1 MNQEP
6 DNSWSTPQRQAKAGL
21 VIILFK
27 ATVTIVK
34 TLWPLILLLLF
45 KKNSKGMDVYE
56 TIILALPAIILTRSL
71 VEYFYF
77 RFHIANNDLI
87 IRKGFVRKK
96 TITIPLEKIQAVHI
110 EQNLIHQVANVAKL
124 KIDTAGS
131 EKTEAEIDAIQLPK
145 AELLKAYLLRE
156 RQPIQSDTTAAQP
169 SVEVPIVRL
178 SLNDLLRL
186 GISANHIQA
195 FFIVLAFAITWLQN
209 LEEIFGDRVIRIVKD
224 SSTQVGVSVASISL
238 ATAFVLI
245 ISVIVSMMRIFLTYF
260 DFQLTQTEKGFKI
273 KSGLINTKQNL
284 VPFAK
289 VQYISWEANWVR
301 RKIGLYNLEFH
312 QVMSDDAS
320 NKKRRVKIPL
330 TQPQYINGLLA
341 HYHAI
346 VASSSLASYGID
358 TSYTG
363 RYTLLKGILPIGL
376 FLAIFLLIS
385 WQPWWL
391 LLLLLIPIIALH
403 AYAFRRNFRFYIGRE
418 ALQVD
423 SGTWGRKTQIVKWYK
438 GQQITLRQSI
448 YQRAHALATLQLS
461 TAGGTITIPFIPL
474 ELAQQIRDYALYEV
488 EKSDTPWM

>member
-1 MNQEP
+1 MNQLS
-6 DNSWSTPQRQAKAGL
+6 DNSWATPQRQAKAGL
-21 VIILFK
+21 VIIIFK

-34 TLWPLILLLLF
+34 TVWPIILLLFF
-45 KKNSKGMDVYE
+45 KQNKKGMDIYE
-56 TIILALPAIILTRSL
+56 IIILALPTIILTRSL

-77 RFHIANNDLI
+77 RFYIVNEDLI
-87 IRKGFVRKK
+87 IRKGFIRKQ

-110 EQNLIHQVANVAKL
+110 EQNLIHQLANVAKL
-124 KIDTAGS
+124 KIDTAGT

-156 RQPIQSDTTAAQP
+156 RRQLQTEEAVPQP
-169 SVEVPIVRL
+169 SAELPVIRL
-178 SLNDLLRL
+178 TFGDLLRL

-224 SSTQVGVSVASISL
+224 SSSQVGISIASISL
-238 ATAFVLI
+238 AVAFVLI
-245 ISVIVSMMRIFLTYF
+245 ISVVVSMIRIFLSYF
-260 DFQLTQTEKGFKI
+260 DFQLTQTGKGFKI
-273 KSGLINTKQNL
+273 KSGLINTRQNL
-284 VPFAK
+284 VPFTK

-330 TQPQYINGLLA
+330 THPQYIDSLLA
-341 HYHAI
+341 HYQ
-346 VASSSLASYGID
+346 SLVPPQSQNTFGIH
-358 TSYTG
+358 TSYTS
-363 RYTLLKGILPIGL
+363 RYTLLNGILPIGL
-376 FLAIFLLIS
+376 FLTIFLLIS

-391 LLLLLIPIIALH
+391 LMLLLIPVIALH
-403 AYAFRRNFRFYIGRE
+403 AFVFRRNFRFYISPE

-423 SGTWGRKTQIVKWYK
+423 SGTWGRKTQVVKWYK

-448 YQRAHALATLQLS
+448 YQRAHDLATVQLS
-461 TAGGTITIPFIPL
+461 TAGGTITIPYIPL
-474 ELAQQIRDYALYEV
+474 ELARQMQNYALFEI
-488 EKSDTPWM
+488 ENSDKPWM